1 MNNLDMTKGFNTYIN
16 DFKKNIVD
24 MINQSGLPVG
34 IIYYVVKDLFSDITN
49 AYELTLK
56 NEQETAEQIKITEK
70 EKENKNQPNKIEK

>member
-34 IIYYVVKDLFSDITN
+34 IIYYVIKDLFSDITN

-56 NEQETAEQIKITEK
+56 NEQETAEQIKIAEK